1 MAPRK
6 KLFVLDTN
14 VMLHDSSCIYQF
26 DEHDIVIPI
35 TVLEE
40 LEKFKKG
47 NGTLNFHARETL
59 RALDSLSEDRI
70 FNGGLPIG
78 PGKGKISIKLD
89 REFHKDLSVNFNPG
103 YPDHRILNTAYILAG
118 QQRSRQ
124 VILVTKDVNL
134 RMKAKSVGLM
144 AEDYTTDHVK
154 DISALYKGHRILEGV
169 SEENIQKMYNPQ
181 LEVDASELDNWESS
195 HLMNF

>member
-59 RALDSLSEDRI
+59 RALDSLSEVAY
-70 FNGGLPIG
+70 LMVVC
-78 PGKGKISIKLD
+78 LLV
-89 REFHKDLSVNFNPG
+89 REREK
-103 YPDHRILNTAYILAG
+103 Y
-118 QQRSRQ
+118 Q
-124 VILVTKDVNL
+124 
-134 RMKAKSVGLM
+134 
-144 AEDYTTDHVK
+144 
-154 DISALYKGHRILEGV
+154 
-169 SEENIQKMYNPQ
+169 
-181 LEVDASELDNWESS
+181 
-195 HLMNF
+195 